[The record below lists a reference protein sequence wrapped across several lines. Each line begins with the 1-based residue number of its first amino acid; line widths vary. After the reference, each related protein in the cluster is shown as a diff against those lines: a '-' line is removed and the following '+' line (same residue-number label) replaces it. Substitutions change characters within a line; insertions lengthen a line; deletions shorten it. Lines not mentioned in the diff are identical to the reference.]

1 MGNDIS
7 ARRICKSLNHRG
19 CKRVMVLS
27 ISYEGLGVSSRDEW
41 SVRVGSEVS
50 DQELTNR
57 LQGPAMGEP
66 RGKMA
71 RLGHSTYI
79 RGNKLRNAYVCEL
92 L

>member
-1 MGNDIS
+1 MGKDIS

-19 CKRVMVLS
+19 CKRVRVLS

-41 SVRVGSEVS
+41 SFREGSEVS

-66 RGKMA
+66 WGKMS
-71 RLGHSTYI
+71 RLGHPTYI
-79 RGNKLRNAYVCEL
+79 SGNKLRKQYL
-92 L
+92 